1 MQGNWGSN
9 GTSGVTTMETAIST
23 DAFRRMEIGASKQST
38 DRQNNQVDY
47 ITLERMGLLK
57 PTDQK
62 CTHCVS
68 PAACE
73 YNGRCQKGFQR

>member
-1 MQGNWGSN
+1 M
-9 GTSGVTTMETAIST
+9 AI
-23 DAFRRMEIGASKQST
+23 RASKQPT
-38 DRQNNQVDY
+38 DRQSNQVDY

-57 PTDQK
+57 PVDQK

-73 YNGRCQKGFQR
+73 FNGRCQKGFER

>member
-1 MQGNWGSN
+1 MQRYRGSN
-9 GTSGVTTMETAIST
+9 GTSGVIEMETIVST
-23 DAFRRMEIGASKQST
+23 DAIRRMEVGASKQST
-38 DRQNNQVDY
+38 DGQDHQVDY

-57 PTDQK
+57 QTDQK

-73 YNGRCQKGFQR
+73 FNGRCQKGFKR

>member
-1 MQGNWGSN
+1 M
-9 GTSGVTTMETAIST
+9 AI
-23 DAFRRMEIGASKQST
+23 RASKQST
-38 DRQNNQVDY
+38 DRKDHQVDY

-57 PTDQK
+57 QTEQK

-73 YNGRCQKGFQR
+73 FNGRCQKGFDR